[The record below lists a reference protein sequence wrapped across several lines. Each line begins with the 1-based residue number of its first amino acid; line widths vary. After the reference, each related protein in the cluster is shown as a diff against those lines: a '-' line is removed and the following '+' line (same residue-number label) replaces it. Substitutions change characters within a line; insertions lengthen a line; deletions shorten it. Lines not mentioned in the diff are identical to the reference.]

1 MSDFSAVNSNQ
12 GAAAP
17 AFHFQLPDGYQAPAE
32 WHGQS
37 CIALPAA
44 PRWAELDYAAVM
56 ASREQLQGLF
66 AENDAWPPADLTA
79 ADDAADLAWH
89 EVEFIHG
96 KSFAYSLLSTD
107 LQRCLGCLYLYP
119 TASRDHQAEAY
130 LWTAVTETELLRRA
144 VVDEVMQWLG
154 SDWPFSALAWP
165 GRSIAFS
172 DWPYAN
178 YYAAQRNLSATNG
191 VPEP

>member
-1 MSDFSAVNSNQ
+1 MSDFLAVNSKQ

-17 AFHFQLPDGYQAPAE
+17 AFHLQLPDGYQAPAA

-37 CIALPAA
+37 CIVLPAA
-44 PRWAELDYAAVM
+44 PRWAVLDYAAVM

-130 LWTAVTETELLRRA
+130 LWTAVTETELLRCA
-144 VVDEVMQWLG
+144 VVDEVMHWLE
-154 SDWPFSALAWP
+154 SYWPFNALAWP

-172 DWPYAN
+172 DWPHAN
-178 YYAAQRNLSATNG
+178 YYAAQRNAI
-191 VPEP
+191 